1 MTKEKN
7 LFERLTGSMPEN
19 MDYAEEGNYNLSSAG
34 SEEKNIPP
42 GKRFMTPKMV
52 NWPLMFFKATM
63 K

>member
-1 MTKEKN
+1 
-7 LFERLTGSMPEN
+7 MPEN
-19 MDYAEEGNYNLSSAG
+19 TDYAEEGNYNLSSAG

-52 NWPLMFFKATM
+52 NWPLMFFKATT